1 MIKMVPFFSYR
12 IVNRQ
17 CSVKENYDGPDGEE
31 KQTSFIHSAGFDNYH
46 WKCCTWSRM
55 CTKIVAY
62 VMYMGKYQK
71 AYINRHT
78 FYLLIFPTIFP
89 KLVVKK
95 RIANSK
101 NEKKNYTLT
110 PIIIFQK
117 NILSEDSV
125 KLCFLVT
132 FNIILSYIFP
142 KISLKFIKSLSEDQ
156 RQSPEVFCK
165 KSCS

>member
-1 MIKMVPFFSYR
+1 MFPFFSYR

-95 RIANSK
+95 R
-101 NEKKNYTLT
+101 
-110 PIIIFQK
+110 
-117 NILSEDSV
+117 D
-125 KLCFLVT
+125 C
-132 FNIILSYIFP
+132 
-142 KISLKFIKSLSEDQ
+142 
-156 RQSPEVFCK
+156 
-165 KSCS
+165 